1 MTLNLGPISE
11 DGVRQDLDRHMQQRG
26 LAGLVVFAYDRYSPA
41 LYYVT
46 GQKIHYAIYFR
57 GADGRAHL
65 IHDPM
70 ERDAAAAAGCE
81 HSGFTQHGLLG
92 MMEQEGHPARAFGR
106 LTAETL
112 ATLGI
117 RGPVAFFGDLPM
129 GFAFEMLEH
138 VKRCDPGIEIDR
150 SHPDVL
156 TLARATKSADEI
168 EQIRKASRGA
178 SAAMIALRD
187 HLGTLRPDG
196 DHFRANGGD
205 PVRLGDLRRL
215 LQKEMLVHG
224 LEAGETIVSQG
235 RDAGVPHNRGNDEE
249 ALRAGAPLLVD
260 IFPGEAGGGYHSDL
274 TRTFCV
280 GKAPEPLRSLY
291 GDVREAFDLAIGS
304 IKAGEACRSYQE
316 KVCELFESRGHQTQ
330 RTNET
335 VQEGYVHGLGHG
347 VGLAVHEAPRLGGPP
362 SNTQRLEPGMVV
374 TVEPG
379 LYYPSRDLGV
389 RIEDLVVVGK
399 DGGIE
404 NLTPVPYELEVR
416 PA

>member
-1 MTLNLGPISE
+1 
-11 DGVRQDLDRHMQQRG
+11 VRQDLDRLVQERG
-26 LAGLVVFAYDRYSPA
+26 LAGLVVFAYDRYSPS

-46 GQKIHYAIYFR
+46 GQKIHYGIYFR
-57 GADGRAHL
+57 AADGRAHL
-65 IHDPM
+65 VHDPM
-70 ERDAAAAAGCE
+70 ERDAAAAVGCD
-81 HSGFTQHGLLG
+81 HSGFAQHGL
-92 MMEQEGHPARAFGR
+92 MATMEREGHPARGFGR
-106 LTAETL
+106 LMADL
-112 ATLGI
+112 MATLGM
-117 RGPVAFFGDLPM
+117 RGQVAFFGDLPM
-129 GFAFEMLEH
+129 GFGFEMLDH
-138 VKRCDPGIEIDR
+138 LKKCDPQIEVDR

-178 SAAMIALRD
+178 SAAMIRLRD
-187 HLGTLRPDG
+187 HLATLRPDG
-196 DHFRANGGD
+196 DHFRTDGTS

-215 LQKEMLVHG
+215 LQREMLSHG

-235 RDAGVPHNRGNDEE
+235 RDAGVPHNRGNDDE

-280 GKAPEPLRSLY
+280 GKAPEPLRRLY
-291 GDVREAFDLAIGS
+291 GDVREAFDLAVGS
-304 IKAGEACRSYQE
+304 LKSGEPCRSYQE
-316 KVCELFESRGHQTQ
+316 KVCELFESRGHATQ

-335 VQEGYVHGLGHG
+335 AQEGYVHGLGHG

-389 RIEDLVVVGK
+389 RIEDLVVVGQ
-399 DGGIE
+399 DGSIE
-404 NLTPVPYELEVR
+404 NLTPVPYELEVQ